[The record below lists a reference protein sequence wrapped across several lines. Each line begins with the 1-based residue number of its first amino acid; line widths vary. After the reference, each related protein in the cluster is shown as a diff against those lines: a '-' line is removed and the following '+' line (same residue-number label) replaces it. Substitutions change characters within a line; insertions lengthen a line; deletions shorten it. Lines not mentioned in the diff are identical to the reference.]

1 MLYFFIICST
11 SLSISIS
18 NQKTRMM
25 LTFLVSECGVWMDGE
40 CEGVAE
46 DLECVMTPFSGVKIL
61 VYLYILTQHLWNI
74 WRSK

>member
-1 MLYFFIICST
+1 MLYFFIFRST

-25 LTFLVSECGVWMDGE
+25 LIFLVSECGVWMDGK
-40 CEGVAE
+40 CKGVAK
-46 DLECVMTPFSGVKIL
+46 DLKCVMTPFSGIKIL